1 MEQIVEIIIF
11 GSIKGCVYALIAA
24 GFTLIFAVAG
34 ILNLAHGT
42 FYMLGAYISLF
53 LFKTVGIP
61 LFPSIFLAAAL
72 TGGLGVLMDFVLLR
86 PMRHSHAYVLVL
98 TVAVAFAGEEIILL
112 LFGPR
117 GQNIPNLIKGSTNIL
132 GVIVSWHQ
140 VIIIPITLCVLF
152 ALWLV
157 LTKTKYGIA
166 TLSVSMSELGARFVG
181 IDPEQIFKLAMFV
194 STFLAAVAGAIISPI
209 LSMTPRMWEMPL
221 MKAFVIVVIG
231 GMGSLPGSILAAFFL
246 GWLETFTGFIV
257 SPKLT
262 EVFSLAMLTLFL
274 VFRPSGI
281 LGRRL

>member
-1 MEQIVEIIIF
+1 VGQLVEIIIF

-72 TGGLGVLMDFVLLR
+72 TGGLGVLMDSVLLR

-98 TVAVAFAGEEIILL
+98 TVAVAFAGEELILL

-117 GQNIPNLIKGSTNIL
+117 GQNIPNLVKGTTSFL
-132 GVIVSWHQ
+132 GVTVSWHQ
-140 VIIIPITLCVLF
+140 ILIIPITICVLF
-152 ALWLV
+152 ALWLI

-181 IDPEQIFKLAMFV
+181 IEPEQIFKLAMFV

-274 VFRPSGI
+274 IFRPSGI